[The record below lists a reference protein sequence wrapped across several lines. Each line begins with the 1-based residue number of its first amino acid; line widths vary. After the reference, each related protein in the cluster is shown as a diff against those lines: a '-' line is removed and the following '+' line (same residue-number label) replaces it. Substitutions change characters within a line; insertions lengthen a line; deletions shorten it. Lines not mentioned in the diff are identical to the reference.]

1 MKSAM
6 LNTKLPFSSIF
17 SSRVPS
23 QRSITMGSERLLVSH
38 SVWLEIVFLVPI
50 QPDHDTMKLWV
61 STLKASNKALYSIRS
76 KLYKDQ
82 TGQIAGTNESSRLFD
97 IKRGVRQGRVLSPRL
112 GRAVLSMA
120 MGMWRHTV
128 GRLGLDLGD
137 GGPTLLD
144 LRFADD
150 FLISA
155 TTYIDAGLLLDELV
169 LCLSQAG
176 LVLNTDKTKVMI
188 TEAQPPSFCQPQLV
202 YKSKFSINSHV
213 INGLAA
219 CWVCPQWT
227 RNDTTLINIC
237 KLHRRHSFVTGQR
250 YVIETCQLEKGY
262 DILTLWSHQWL
273 FLLLDTGHCTRPT
286 CATLMSYCASPRCN
300 YQLRMLPPSVTHQF
314 AQDHDAAVA
323 GCLAEMLDC
332 NPPPATALATAHL
345 PLRYGGL
352 GLTSASILAT
362 PAYWASWADALQVLG
377 RQAPQQ
383 AATLLHQFQ
392 SEEPPPSIREAAEA
406 AAQLQQHGF
415 EPPAWDQL
423 MNNPPVPPDPHP
435 HEGPNIMKGWQQGAA
450 NACHTTFQAE
460 LHSCL
465 DPASQALLESQR
477 GPHASRPFT
486 TIPYHADTT
495 YESHLFRILLLRR
508 LRLPIP
514 LTASHCRCRRALDPY
529 GDHHA
534 ACAQSGI
541 LRNRAGPLER
551 AKARMCREAG
561 ARVTTNTLLTNLN
574 IEHSTRPDDRR
585 IEVIAKG
592 LTLWGG
598 TQLAIDTTLVSPL
611 TRDGQPRRRAGR
623 FTGAALQ
630 DARRRKERTYP
641 ELIGSRRCRLVVL
654 GIETGGRWSEEASM
668 FVKLLAQAKARQ
680 APPLLQT
687 SLAAALISRWTASLS
702 HAAMHAFAASLLA
715 QDCSN
720 HTNVEGNQPTLSQVL
735 AEAPLHATAPSR
747 LPARS

>member
-1 MKSAM
+1 MS
-6 LNTKLPFSSIF
+6 LPTPTGY
-17 SSRVPS
+17 VPATA
-23 QRSITMGSERLLVSH
+23 QEALLQH
-38 SVWLEIVFLVPI
+38 YLGDR
-50 QPDHDTMKLWV
+50 Q
-61 STLKASNKALYSIRS
+61 
-76 KLYKDQ
+76 
-82 TGQIAGTNESSRLFD
+82 ESSAASLA
-97 IKRGVRQGRVLSPRL
+97 GR
-112 GRAVLSMA
+112 
-120 MGMWRHTV
+120 WR
-128 GRLGLDLGD
+128 
-137 GGPTLLD
+137 
-144 LRFADD
+144 
-150 FLISA
+150 
-155 TTYIDAGLLLDELV
+155 
-169 LCLSQAG
+169 
-176 LVLNTDKTKVMI
+176 
-188 TEAQPPSFCQPQLV
+188 QPQ
-202 YKSKFSINSHV
+202 H
-213 INGLAA
+213 
-219 CWVCPQWT
+219 
-227 RNDTTLINIC
+227 TTSDHL
-237 KLHRRHSFVTGQR
+237 
-250 YVIETCQLEKGY
+250 
-262 DILTLWSHQWL
+262 
-273 FLLLDTGHCTRPT
+273 TRPT
-286 CATLMSYCASPRCN
+286 TTTAIPNQDAPNNDASETDTSDSPGDTTSSTSTASTSSTSTSHAATPSPPQRRCN

-423 MNNPPVPPDPHP
+423 MNNQPVPPDPHP

-477 GPHASRPFT
+477 GPHASKPFT
-486 TIPYHADTT
+486 TIPYHADST

-529 GDHHA
+529 GDHRA

-551 AKARMCREAG
+551 ATARMCREAG

-585 IEVIAKG
+585 IEVIANG

-641 ELIGSRRCRLVVL
+641 ELIGGRRCRLVVL

-668 FVKLLAQAKARQ
+668 FVKLLAQAKAPQ

-720 HTNVEGNQPTLSQVL
+720 HANVEGNQPTLSQVL
-735 AEAPLHATAPSR
+735 KHPSTPP
-747 LPARS
+747 LPAAFQPAPKEPRQPGD